1 MLPRRSVRNARL
13 AGIDIPAGRELNV
26 FLGSA
31 NRDERHYAEPDR
43 FDIHRTPA
51 PHMSF
56 GSGPHMCLG
65 MHLARMETHVA
76 LNAILERLHDLRLDP
91 ETARPRIVGS
101 VFRSPDTLPVCFTY

>member
-1 MLPRRSVRNARL
+1 MIPRQCVRNVRL
-13 AGIDIPAGRELNV
+13 GGVDIPAAGGLNV

-65 MHLARMETHVA
+65 MHLARMETRVA
-76 LNAILERLHDLRLDP
+76 LDAVLERLRELRLDP
-91 ETARPRIVGS
+91 EAPRPRVVGS
-101 VFRSPDTLPVCFTY
+101 VFRSPDALPVRFTT